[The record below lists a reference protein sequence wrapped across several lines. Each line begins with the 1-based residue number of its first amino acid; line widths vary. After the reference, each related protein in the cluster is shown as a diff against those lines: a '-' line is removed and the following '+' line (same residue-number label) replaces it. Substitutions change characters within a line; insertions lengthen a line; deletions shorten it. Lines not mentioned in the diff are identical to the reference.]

1 LSASLSQPS
10 AESLWKQEVN
20 QRLAAHRNRKGQ
32 PEAGPLKPVEIRP
45 DASRLA
51 AQAAAR
57 VAARYANAPSYSE
70 MQAEEAHIAL
80 KAAQVA
86 MRAALDAQAVASEAL
101 DGLRADSAIRRSR
114 EAEAAQAAAE
124 ELASEGRRGFQ
135 LPQKASI
142 TGEASAVEERPFF
155 ETPQTTASA
164 SALRS
169 PALPSPPPHVFWEQ
183 DLPRRQP
190 EPAAA
195 RIVYR
200 EEPSEMAIVE
210 SWEDSSPALE
220 PWDEE
225 AFAPVEPALPIHAN
239 LIEFPRELVAA
250 RKARPRLAEGPL
262 ATAEPERQLSIF
274 EVDPGILS
282 VQPEAFA
289 PPAAAPAWTT
299 PQWSHLELE
308 EQLLPDDEPQQ
319 ATAPVLEM
327 ASFSRRLLAVVV
339 DGALITSAFL
349 GAAIAAFNRMPQLPP
364 LKVQELG
371 ALIGFVLIALVYQMV
386 FSTLADTTPGM
397 KYARVSLCT
406 FNNQSPTRA
415 HRLGR
420 LGALLLSV
428 LPVGLGLAWAIF
440 DENHLCWHDRLSQTY
455 LRKY

>member
-1 LSASLSQPS
+1 LSAFLSQPS

-32 PEAGPLKPVEIRP
+32 PETDLQKPKETRP
-45 DASRLA
+45 DAATLA

-86 MRAALDAQAVASEAL
+86 MRAALEAQAVASEAL
-101 DGLRADSAIRRSR
+101 DGLRADSATRRSR
-114 EAEAAQAAAE
+114 EAEAAQAA
-124 ELASEGRRGFQ
+124 S
-135 LPQKASI
+135 S
-142 TGEASAVEERPFF
+142 
-155 ETPQTTASA
+155 
-164 SALRS
+164 S
-169 PALPSPPPHVFWEQ
+169 PALRPQALPTQPPQVLWEQ

-195 RIVYR
+195 RVVR
-200 EEPSEMAIVE
+200 QEEPLDMADEE
-210 SWEDSSPALE
+210 SWEDSFAAME

-225 AFAPVEPALPIHAN
+225 AFEPVEPALPIHAN

-274 EVDPGILS
+274 EVDPGSIS
-282 VQPEAFA
+282 VEPEAPA
-289 PPAAAPAWTT
+289 PLPAASAWST
-299 PQWSHLELE
+299 PEWSHLELE

-319 ATAPVLEM
+319 AVPVLEM

-339 DGALITSAFL
+339 DGALITGAFL
-349 GAAIAAFNRMPQLPP
+349 GAAMAALTFMAQLPP
-364 LKVQELG
+364 QKIQELG
-371 ALIGFVLIALVYQMV
+371 ALVGLVLIALVYQMV
-386 FSTLADTTPGM
+386 FSTFADATPGM

-415 HRLGR
+415 QVLGR

-428 LPVGLGLAWAIF
+428 LAMGLGLAWAIF